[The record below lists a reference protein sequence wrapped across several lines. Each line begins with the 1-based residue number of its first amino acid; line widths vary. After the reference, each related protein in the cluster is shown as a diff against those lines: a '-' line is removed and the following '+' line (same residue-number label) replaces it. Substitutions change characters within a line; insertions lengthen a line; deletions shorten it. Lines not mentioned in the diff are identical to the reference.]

1 MTEIQKVDSDDV
13 IIYQTDVII
22 NGTMYFQSLAHQL
35 AKHICC
41 RKYEEFRLTCTFG
54 FMDATIYMEQ
64 IIRPESP
71 FGSALYGK
79 KKCIGVLFFDP
90 ETYKITL
97 QKTAVNTEIH
107 EFHADEKRGMDDCFG
122 VQYEIFKHLRDSDII
137 RIIATERKVRHQEK
151 FIYSITKM
159 KALQKGRFLHFTGH
173 GTQFFIPKA
182 EFKCVSKCRVQEKK
196 NKTKTTKRGK

>member
-97 QKTAVNTEIH
+97 QKLKNLLH
-107 EFHADEKRGMDDCFG
+107 
-122 VQYEIFKHLRDSDII
+122 
-137 RIIATERKVRHQEK
+137 RKSNQQDRNSLKLHQ
-151 FIYSITKM
+151 
-159 KALQKGRFLHFTGH
+159 
-173 GTQFFIPKA
+173 
-182 EFKCVSKCRVQEKK
+182 KK
-196 NKTKTTKRGK
+196 NP